1 MEAHLQ
7 RPPSVFLR
15 QERYSIYVFIL
26 VSFDSLWVEKNM
38 EEAITLKMKK
48 TLKLRE
54 TREQNYAK
62 EAQVLFKL
70 LNESED
76 VRIKHFA
83 Q

>member
-15 QERYSIYVFIL
+15 QERHSIYVFIL